1 MKLKI
6 NALYMAGLALLVGA
20 ASVGDG
26 LNALLPAQWGGH
38 LAACTVL
45 AVAGVVCL
53 GYGRGLEIEQ
63 AEKARLRRI
72 QRRHARTEEP
82 EYRKHRRN
90 V

>member
-6 NALYMAGLALLVGA
+6 RTLYMAGLALLVGA

-26 LNALLPAQWGGH
+26 LNALPPAEWGSE
-38 LAACTVL
+38 LIAC
-45 AVAGVVCL
+45 AIMGIAGFVCL

-72 QRRHARTEEP
+72 QRQHARTEEP
-82 EYRKHRRN
+82 DYRAKRKEG
-90 V
+90 